1 MPVCLNWK
9 LNGGQF
15 MFKIWKWFKSQLQRV
30 NGYIH
35 QCPIQTKL
43 HEKHHQRYCNV
54 ISPGFTVGR
63 VLAFGYAEGFKPS
76 GNSSPWLNQ
85 PKKNYDTLFL
95 EDPTTEEWGLQV
107 REKIW
112 LEHFLR
118 TLCKISPMRLQHTSQ
133 NKKNSLCCNRCFFI
147 IAQSPSC
154 SPRYPVS
161 MYLPQDTLVQ
171 YLTHR

>member
-9 LNGGQF
+9 PNGGQF

-107 REKIW
+107 RKYY
-112 LEHFLR
+112 FLR
-118 TLCKISPMRLQHTSQ
+118 TLCKSITHEG
-133 NKKNSLCCNRCFFI
+133 CNIFLKLFVYIFI
-147 IAQSPSC
+147 VAQSPSC
-154 SPRYPVS
+154 SLRYPVS
-161 MYLPQDTLVQ
+161 MSLPQDTLVQ